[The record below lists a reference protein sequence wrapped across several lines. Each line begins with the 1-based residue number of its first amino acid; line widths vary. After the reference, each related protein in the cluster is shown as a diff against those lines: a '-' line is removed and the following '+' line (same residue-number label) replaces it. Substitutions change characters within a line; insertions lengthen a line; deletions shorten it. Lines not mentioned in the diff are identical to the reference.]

1 MQIYLDRILADHIFR
16 VANFEPSFQTEHTR
30 RGSLIFEWMG
40 GWVEGLHSRL

>member
-40 GWVEGLHSRL
+40 GWVGGGAS